1 MYKSLKTENKQTKYK
16 INKKVEERIP
26 YFHNF
31 STKFN
36 LTVVSLS
43 FIIWIILRR
52 ILLKMTIPMITNL
65 FHMLLQ
71 MSIEKNSKVV
81 LPNMNLF
88 TDNVKW
94 SSRPLCSSY
103 NFLHACRLIK
113 QQKNKDWKCL
123 PPSANANKITFEQST
138 NRTAKKKGRLE
149 RNDLSLSQVNF
160 MSQFKNN
167 RCKTLFSCYGQKKWN
182 D

>member
-16 INKKVEERIP
+16 INKKVEKRIP

-31 STKFN
+31 STKLN
-36 LTVVSLS
+36 LTIVSLS

-71 MSIEKNSKVV
+71 MSVEKNSKVV

-94 SSRPLCSSY
+94 SSY

-113 QQKNKDWKCL
+113 QETIRDWKCL
-123 PPSANANKITFEQST
+123 PSSANANKITFEQST

-149 RNDLSLSQVNF
+149 RNNLPLSQVNF

-167 RCKTLFSCYGQKKWN
+167 RCKTLFSCYGQQKWN

>member
-1 MYKSLKTENKQTKYK
+1 MYKSLKIENKQTKYK

-52 ILLKMTIPMITNL
+52 ILLKMTIPMITN
-65 FHMLLQ
+65 HMLLQ
-71 MSIEKNSKVV
+71 MSVEENSKVA

-103 NFLHACRLIK
+103 NLLHACRLIK
-113 QQKNKDWKCL
+113 QETLLWTQRMKMLTPFCQRKQNHIWTEHKQDGEKKR
-123 PPSANANKITFEQST
+123 SA
-138 NRTAKKKGRLE
+138 RT
-149 RNDLSLSQVNF
+149 
-160 MSQFKNN
+160 
-167 RCKTLFSCYGQKKWN
+167 
-182 D
+182 